1 MYSSLLFTAAIYDH
15 NISIELA
22 FKEKEAVNRIF
33 PEDYF
38 LFKNGWLVRLKKR
51 NKCERRRLAEWREQF
66 GHFLAAKKPRVT
78 SGSGDEILTV
88 V

>member
-1 MYSSLLFTAAIYDH
+1 
-15 NISIELA
+15 LA

-38 LFKNGWLVRLKKR
+38 IFKNGWLVRLKNATSVSVAAWR
-51 NKCERRRLAEWREQF
+51 NGVRQF
-66 GHFLAAKKPRVT
+66 GHFFAAKKPRVT